1 MTYSPFAFAR
11 SANMQILAAAKETQV
26 DTIPDGFNNSLRWN
40 AGHVL
45 VIAESV
51 LRHSDHYEQVIPSHY
66 ETFFHKGTSP
76 ADWTDEPPTVEEIA
90 ELSSKQLASAK
101 NLFENHADAPIA
113 KAFEL
118 RGEAFSTVPDL
129 ISFLSFH
136 EGLHCNTMRMQYKK
150 TKA

>member
-11 SANMQILAAAKETQV
+11 FTNMQTLAAAKETQV

-45 VIAESV
+45 VIAENV

-101 NLFENHADAPIA
+101 NLFDKHKDVPLMS
-113 KAFEL
+113 AFKI
-118 RGEAFSTVPDL
+118 RGETFSTIPEIL
-129 ISFLSFH
+129 SFLSFH
-136 EGLHCNTMRMQYKK
+136 EGLHCHALRLLLKRV
-150 TKA
+150 